1 MTLNV
6 ALTGS
11 IASGKSTVAELWAS
25 EGVPVA
31 SADDFA
37 RQAVEPNSPG
47 LAEVREQFGDTVMT
61 PEGALDRAVLR
72 SRVFRDDDARRRLEA
87 IIHPRVWALRDAWF
101 AERVAEGHDV
111 VVSEIP
117 LLFETGMDDAFDLVV
132 LVDAPEPERLRR
144 LVAGRG
150 LDAGEAR
157 RMMAAQLP
165 GDVKRERSDIVIE
178 NGGSL
183 EALEARSREVLE
195 ELRARAKPPLRM
207 DLHLHTEGSWDCL
220 SDPEAVLRRAR
231 ALGYGRIAITDHNRV
246 HVGLRMA
253 ELHPGEIV
261 PGEEVKTAEGID
273 VIGLYLIEEIPKG
286 TPAEKTIAWIREQG
300 GIPYLPHP
308 YAGGKGGGGRMAD
321 ELAALCDVVE
331 VFNAR
336 LHDPE
341 SNTRAEALAE
351 RHGTLRGAGSDA
363 HTVHEIGNAFVELPA
378 HPNHADGLRAALAHA
393 RTGGAEASR
402 LVHLASTWAKV
413 RKKLPGGDPAG
424 A

>member
-11 IASGKSTVAELWAS
+11 IASGKSTVAELWAA
-25 EGVPVA
+25 EGIPVA

-37 RQAVEPNSPG
+37 REAVEPGSPG
-47 LAEVREQFGDTVMT
+47 LAEVREQFGDAVMT
-61 PEGALDRAVLR
+61 PEGALDRAALR
-72 SRVFRDDDARRRLEA
+72 TRVFKDDDARRRLEA
-87 IIHPRVWALRDAWF
+87 IIHPRVRALRDAWF

-111 VVSEIP
+111 AVSEIP
-117 LLFETGMDDAFDLVV
+117 LLFETGMDAGFDVVV

-144 LVAGRG
+144 LVEGRG

-165 GDVKRERSDIVIE
+165 GDVKRDRSNIVID

-183 EALEARSREVLE
+183 EALEARSRDVLE
-195 ELRARAKPPLRM
+195 ELQARVEPTLRM

-231 ALGYGRIAITDHNRV
+231 SLGYGRIAITDHNRV

-273 VIGLYLIEEIPKG
+273 VIGLYLSEEIPKG
-286 TPAEKTIAWIREQG
+286 TPAEKTIAWIRDQG

-321 ELAALCDVVE
+321 VLAALCDVVE

-341 SNTRAEALAE
+341 SNIRAEALAE

-363 HTVHEIGNAFVELPA
+363 HTVGEIGNAFVELPA
-378 HPNHADGLRAALAHA
+378 HPNHAGGLKAALAHA